1 MYVFIITATIIQ
13 IQIQSTEFIKR
24 HTFLNKVYTFAM
36 ESGGPNQKKA
46 AGSPTVGECDSRT
59 EEDQLW
65 KKCNELFHSDKKITK
80 FSITSLIIH
89 IAVLVF
95 VTLSVS

>member
-1 MYVFIITATIIQ
+1 
-13 IQIQSTEFIKR
+13 
-24 HTFLNKVYTFAM
+24 M
-36 ESGGPNQKKA
+36 ECGCANQNKA
-46 AGSPTVGECDSRT
+46 AGIPTVRECNSTRT

>member
-1 MYVFIITATIIQ
+1 M
-13 IQIQSTEFIKR
+13 
-24 HTFLNKVYTFAM
+24 
-36 ESGGPNQKKA
+36 
-46 AGSPTVGECDSRT
+46 ECDGANQGQVSSSPPVREHNST
-59 EEDQLW
+59 GKEEEGQLW

>member
-1 MYVFIITATIIQ
+1 MQVIIVYVRIQ

-24 HTFLNKVYTFAM
+24 HTFLSKVYTFAM

-46 AGSPTVGECDSRT
+46 AGCPTVKERDSRT
-59 EEDQLW
+59 EENQLW

-89 IAVLVF
+89 IAVLIF